1 MVLSETNTESYTVLS
16 VTPSTTTTGSR
27 QDVPADEIAIDFN
40 HTFTF
45 KAPLPKAAK
54 SITIHTTLLI
64 WSSEK
69 EGKIV
74 RLQDRPKDD
83 ISDNSFLSVCRS
95 FLRGSASR
103 SIGLGRHYHL
113 GRRTKERRFPSK
125 WSLTKV

>member
-1 MVLSETNTESYTVLS
+1 MVLSSTSTESYTVLS
-16 VTPSTTTTGSR
+16 LTPSTTRTGSR
-27 QDVPADEIAIDFN
+27 ENVQSDEIAVDFK

-64 WSSEK
+64 WSSEA

-83 ISDNSFLSVCRS
+83 ISDNSILSVR
-95 FLRGSASR
+95 L
-103 SIGLGRHYHL
+103 L
-113 GRRTKERRFPSK
+113 P
-125 WSLTKV
+125 